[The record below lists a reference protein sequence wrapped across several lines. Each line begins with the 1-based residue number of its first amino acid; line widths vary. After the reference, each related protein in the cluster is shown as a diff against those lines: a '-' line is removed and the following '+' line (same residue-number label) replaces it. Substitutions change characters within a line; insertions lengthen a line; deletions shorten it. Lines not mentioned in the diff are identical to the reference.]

1 MAAESEDSRKLKL
14 LVFGG
19 TGGTGKEVV
28 TQALQR
34 GHLVTAVVRTPEKV
48 DKRYVESGNH
58 LVIEDRQLDQCRLL
72 ILINCNNFYLVR

>member
-1 MAAESEDSRKLKL
+1 MAAESEEPRKLKL

-48 DKRYVESGNH
+48 EKGYVESGKL
-58 LVIEDRQLDQCRLL
+58 LVIEGRQIDQIVQDCKK
-72 ILINCNNFYLVR
+72 F

>member
-1 MAAESEDSRKLKL
+1 MAADSGEDSTKLKL

-48 DKRYVESGNH
+48 ENRYDEPGKH
-58 LVIEDRQLDQCRLL
+58 LVIDQIMQA
-72 ILINCNNFYLVR
+72 ILT

>member
-1 MAAESEDSRKLKL
+1 MAAESEEPRKFKL

-48 DKRYVESGNH
+48 EKGYVHGMLNMA
-58 LVIEDRQLDQCRLL
+58 
-72 ILINCNNFYLVR
+72 NFWSLKIGKLTNDAGF

>member
-34 GHLVTAVVRTPEKV
+34 GHLVTVVVRTPEKV
-48 DKRYVESGNH
+48 DKRYVESGKH
-58 LVIEDRQLDQCRLL
+58 LVIEDRQLDQCGLL
-72 ILINCNNFYLVR
+72 ILLNCNNF

>member
-1 MAAESEDSRKLKL
+1 MAAESEDPRKLNL

-34 GHLVTAVVRTPEKV
+34 GHFVTAVVRTPEKV
-48 DKRYVESGNH
+48 EKGYVHCMLNGH
-58 LVIEDRQLDQCRLL
+58 
-72 ILINCNNFYLVR
+72 